1 MNEFDLRGRQVS
13 DLFPDDVQVRLPRR
27 QQGVQLAPVLLGEGP
42 VHGRRDVNHFVG
54 LVDFGAHK
62 FRLQHWKITLK
73 AHLLCH
79 NA

>member
-1 MNEFDLRGRQVS
+1 
-13 DLFPDDVQVRLPRR
+13 
-27 QQGVQLAPVLLGEGP
+27 VLLGEGP

-62 FRLQHWKITLK
+62 FSLQHWKITLK